1 MYQLIYTSLVR
12 QAKGL
17 ELLREL
23 LSEEYRLICERK
35 MEEVASC
42 EFSIQELIRQLVN
55 EKEFVM
61 ERLKGQ
67 RLREYAKDLAAE
79 DQKAVLTIAEQI
91 DKNEQ
96 KASLQASLNSQLSLA
111 LLDQNEKNLQTLFKQ
126 VVPENTVVY
135 GRRGAMQKVAAQG
148 ALISGRL

>member
-12 QAKGL
+12 QARGL
-17 ELLREL
+17 ELLRDL
-23 LSEEYRLICERK
+23 LREEYSLICERK
-35 MEEVASC
+35 MDVVASC

-67 RLREYAKDLAAE
+67 RLREYAKDLPADE
-79 DQKAVLTIAEQI
+79 QEKVLTIAQLI

-96 KASLQASLNSQLSLA
+96 KASFQASLNSQLSLA
-111 LLDQNEKNLQTLFKQ
+111 LLDQNEKSLQTLFKH

-135 GRRGAMQKVAAQG
+135 GRRGAMRKVAAQG